1 MASTILKQF
10 TFNDHVFDDIAFL
23 LPDNHCGVTNATV
36 QCLARRFPVA
46 VSPALHD
53 VVEEGVLD
61 YRLFPTQNFLI

>member
-1 MASTILKQF
+1 MASTILKKF

-23 LPDNHCGVTNATV
+23 LPDNHCGATNATV

-53 VVEEGVLD
+53 VSVV
-61 YRLFPTQNFLI
+61 